1 MFNLAKNFMT
11 GKAAQVYVNN
21 LIARYA
27 VLQDLK
33 IDTQNKT
40 VDLLCQLHGET
51 QPVRVRIDKYV
62 IQERGEKRFVEVVKC
77 TCSRPWIQALVED
90 FVQGRSVE
98 VPSWASAAL

>member
-21 LIARYA
+21 LISRYA

-40 VDLLCQLHGET
+40 VDLVCQLHGET
-51 QPVRVRIDKYV
+51 EPVRVRIDRYV
-62 IQERGEKRFVEVVKC
+62 IQERGEQRFVEVLKC

-90 FVQGRSVE
+90 FVQGRPVE

>member
-40 VDLLCQLHGET
+40 VDLLCLLHGECE
-51 QPVRVRIDKYV
+51 PVRVRIDQYA
-62 IQERGEKRFVEVVKC
+62 IQERGEKRFVQVMKC

-90 FVQGRSVE
+90 FVQGRPVE
-98 VPSWASAAL
+98 VPPWASAAL

>member
-11 GKAAQVYVNN
+11 GKAAQVYANN
-21 LIARYA
+21 LIARYG
-27 VLQDLK
+27 VVQDLK

-40 VDLLCQLHGET
+40 VDLVCQLHGES

-62 IQERGEKRFVEVVKC
+62 IQGRGEKRFVEVVKC